1 MNQHQTPHDSKSL
14 LEIRFLKQSKTS
26 DPPKAFWTGFSRSGN
41 GYTMNLLYSL
51 SLSSYKGFP
60 GSSAGK
66 ESTYNQETPV
76 WFLGQEDPLEKG

>member
-1 MNQHQTPHDSKSL
+1 
-14 LEIRFLKQSKTS
+14 
-26 DPPKAFWTGFSRSGN
+26 
-41 GYTMNLLYSL
+41 MNLLYFL